1 MTSVFNGIN
10 IAILFLTFLIRNV
23 ISLLNFNYP
32 SAISL
37 INGNVFVVEKKG
49 IFIYDSQLKNIVD
62 SHPFQDEDDEIDS
75 EDSLSKVIIKLKG
88 TYIIC
93 LINRKIFFF
102 NQYGNFILE
111 TEQLINEENY
121 SYPTLIPMTA
131 LNEQNNYYYIIS
143 YFIYE
148 DNSYKQKLKLYYINT
163 FYKSNNFVKEKPFN
177 QMEAKA
183 WWGFSTDTYDY
194 HNKGLSCEYMQAEN
208 LNEYN
213 YLVCFFIIN
222 KDSKLSLSQNYFE
235 ISSTEISINKKF
247 PAGLLNEIAD
257 VKQIQSVIKENR
269 KYSLVC
275 LLFTSG
281 DLKCYKYRY
290 IYGATSDDVG
300 FVDEF
305 STNFNCKNVLY
316 SMKINYLADG
326 QTISLSCINQDSL
339 IDAKFFDTDFN
350 PLNSYSQFYQCDSII
365 SIYGHSIIQLGLN
378 YYVISDIICD
388 NYKRCYELLDGEL
401 SSIEIITS
409 TQKEEYIIEDE
420 L

>member
-10 IAILFLTFLIRNV
+10 IAILFLTFLIGNV

-37 INGNVFVVEKKG
+37 TNGNVFVVEKKG

-111 TEQLINEENY
+111 TEHLINEENY

-131 LNEQNNYYYIIS
+131 MNEQNNYYYIIS

-148 DNSYKQKLKLYYINT
+148 DNSYKQKLLLYYINT
-163 FYKSNNFVKEKPFN
+163 FYKSNNYVREKTLN

-194 HNKGLSCEYMQAEN
+194 YNKGLSCEYM
-208 LNEYN
+208 
-213 YLVCFFIIN
+213 
-222 KDSKLSLSQNYFE
+222 
-235 ISSTEISINKKF
+235 
-247 PAGLLNEIAD
+247 
-257 VKQIQSVIKENR
+257 
-269 KYSLVC
+269 
-275 LLFTSG
+275 
-281 DLKCYKYRY
+281 
-290 IYGATSDDVG
+290 
-300 FVDEF
+300 
-305 STNFNCKNVLY
+305 
-316 SMKINYLADG
+316 
-326 QTISLSCINQDSL
+326 
-339 IDAKFFDTDFN
+339 
-350 PLNSYSQFYQCDSII
+350 
-365 SIYGHSIIQLGLN
+365 
-378 YYVISDIICD
+378 
-388 NYKRCYELLDGEL
+388 
-401 SSIEIITS
+401 
-409 TQKEEYIIEDE
+409 
-420 L
+420 